1 MISHIKDQLSG
12 RKQVSISTIF
22 QELSDVNPKDI
33 KKSTTV
39 FNSFKLMEELER
51 IANNKE
57 ARPKLRIKCIK
68 EINRRKSLHI
78 S

>member
-1 MISHIKDQLSG
+1 MPEKFKRSEKIRDKRTG
-12 RKQVSISTIF
+12 KTIVKHYY
-22 QELSDVNPKDI
+22 LKNTPI
-33 KKSTTV
+33 T
-39 FNSFKLMEELER
+39 ELER

>member
-1 MISHIKDQLSG
+1 MPEKFKRSEKIRDKRTG
-12 RKQVSISTIF
+12 K
-22 QELSDVNPKDI
+22 
-33 KKSTTV
+33 TV
-39 FNSFKLMEELER
+39 VKHYYLKNTPITELER